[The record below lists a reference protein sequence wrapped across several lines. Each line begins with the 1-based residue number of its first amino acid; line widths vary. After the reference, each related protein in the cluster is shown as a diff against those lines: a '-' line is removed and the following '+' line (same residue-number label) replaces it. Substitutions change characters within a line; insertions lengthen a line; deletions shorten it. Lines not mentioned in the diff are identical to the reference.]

1 MTFKEL
7 SNKINIKDVKELNHL
22 NDEQREKKEK
32 RDKELEAIIKGE
44 DDRVLLVR

>member
-22 NDEQREKKEK
+22 NDEQRKKNVTKNLK
-32 RDKELEAIIKGE
+32 R
-44 DDRVLLVR
+44 

>member
-22 NDEQREKKEK
+22 NDEQREKERKT
-32 RDKELEAIIKGE
+32 
-44 DDRVLLVR
+44 